1 MNLKQ
6 TLCNLVLSAAT
17 VLSGCAAPV
26 QHLNSAERYETRV
39 LELSKNDLLN
49 FYQTKIEEQANYD
62 KEYSSEVREEL
73 EEIIENMDLE
83 EFRAY
88 DKLTS
93 NLYSNHF
100 IINPQR
106 YSMKVLEALN
116 KRPLEDLE
124 KPTILF
130 IMGKYDHSLPF
141 RIHPLEEKTDK
152 IKDLLD
158 RYRVVLYEVSGKE
171 ELRKAMIEFSIN
183 ELFRNGEAIVK
194 GKMKGKVAGLVFGA
208 HGSRYS
214 LITDIQEITFEGK
227 TREDEIIIHWD
238 QLIRILSPYEKL
250 FDKDAIVLFA
260 SCNAGEGRD
269 RELNLANVAAYSLP
283 GRKVYSCDRKLL
295 DFDFEKKEDGN
306 INPESLKLYSIS
318 RHLESSD
325 CTYVAQC
332 NNEKECLK
340 EFLEK
345 SGKSNLKGMNDL
357 LNIGIELP
365 IAFIDR
371 ISNYPNPYQIVKNF
385 AVRGITTFS
394 EMEKYLETIDQYQSK
409 EGMQKQFEIMMR
421 SLNLGYFDRNCVDNI
436 VNSFRYQI
444 NPDPRKFTREDVTR
458 MFNEY
463 EGICDK
469 D

>member
-1 MNLKQ
+1 MDLKQ
-6 TLCNLVLSAAT
+6 TICNLVLSAAT
-17 VLSGCAAPV
+17 VLSGCAAPI
-26 QHLNSAERYETRV
+26 QHLNNHEISENQNLEGSKKELLDYYQER
-39 LELSKNDLLN
+39 
-49 FYQTKIEEQANYD
+49 IEEEANYN

-73 EEIIENMDLE
+73 EDIIKDMTPD
-83 EFRAY
+83 EFNHYRQ
-88 DKLTS
+88 LTER
-93 NLYSNHF
+93 LYSRYF

-106 YSMKVLEALN
+106 YSLKTLEALN
-116 KRPLEDLE
+116 KSSLEDLE

-141 RIHPLEEKTDK
+141 GIHPLEEKTYK
-152 IKDLLD
+152 IEDLLD
-158 RYRVVLYEVSGKE
+158 RYRIVLYEVSGKE
-171 ELRKAMIEFSIN
+171 ELRMAMKEFSIN
-183 ELFRNGEAIVK
+183 EIFRNGEAIVK
-194 GKMKGKVAGLVFGA
+194 RKQKGKFAGLVFGS
-208 HGSRYS
+208 HGSKYS
-214 LITDIQEITFEGK
+214 VITNLQEITSKEK
-227 TREDEIIIHWD
+227 TKEDEIRIYWD
-238 QLIRILSPYEKL
+238 SLIRILSPYEKL
-250 FDKDAIVLFA
+250 FDKDAIVLFV

-269 RELNLANVAAYSLP
+269 RKLNLANVAAYSLP

-394 EMEKYLETIDQYQSK
+394 EMEKYLETIDQYQSE

-444 NPDPRKFTREDVTR
+444 NPDPRKFTREDVTK